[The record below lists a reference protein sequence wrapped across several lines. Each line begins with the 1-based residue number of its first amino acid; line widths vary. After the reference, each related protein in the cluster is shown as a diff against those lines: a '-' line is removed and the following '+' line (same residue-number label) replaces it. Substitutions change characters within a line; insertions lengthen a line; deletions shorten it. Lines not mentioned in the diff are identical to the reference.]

1 MQIGLIIFLAILAL
15 VILITLAKSIT
26 IIHQAEK
33 GIVERFGS
41 FKETLD
47 PGLRFLVPFAD
58 ALRARIDM

>member
-41 FKETLD
+41 FKETPVSYTHLTL
-47 PGLRFLVPFAD
+47 PTN
-58 ALRARIDM
+58 